1 MKRNSRLSAALHALV
16 HMAERNGRPMTSEQL
31 AACLHTNPV
40 VVRRV
45 IAGLR
50 DAGIVATTKGHGG
63 GLMLGRPAEEISIAD
78 VSAALG
84 ESLVTIGTE
93 AGSPGCL
100 VERSVTARLESA
112 RQEAERLLAARLRTT
127 TLADLAADVGPAVA
141 PHARKENTHAA

>member
-50 DAGIVATTKGHGG
+50 DAGIVASSKGHGG
-63 GLMLGRPAEEISIAD
+63 GLTLGRPAEEISIAD

-93 AGSPGCL
+93 AESPGCL

-112 RQEAERLLAARLRTT
+112 RLEAERLLAARLRTI

-141 PHARKENTHAA
+141 AHARKENSHAS